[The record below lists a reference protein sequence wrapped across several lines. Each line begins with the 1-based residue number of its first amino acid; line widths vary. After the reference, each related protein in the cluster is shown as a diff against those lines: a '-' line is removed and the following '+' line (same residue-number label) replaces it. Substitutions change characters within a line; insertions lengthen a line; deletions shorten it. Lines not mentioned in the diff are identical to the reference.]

1 MEKVEMERKC
11 ASMITDHDF
20 EKVDGEFSQ

>member
-1 MEKVEMERKC
+1 MERKC

-20 EKVDGEFSQ
+20 EKVDGEFPSRAH